1 MFGPARRLVS
11 KKQASGKEKIQ
22 KLPCEQI
29 LQAFGFFRAF
39 LPPVSH
45 GEKRGKF

>member
-39 LPPVSH
+39 IQPVFH
-45 GEKRGKF
+45 GEQRGKF